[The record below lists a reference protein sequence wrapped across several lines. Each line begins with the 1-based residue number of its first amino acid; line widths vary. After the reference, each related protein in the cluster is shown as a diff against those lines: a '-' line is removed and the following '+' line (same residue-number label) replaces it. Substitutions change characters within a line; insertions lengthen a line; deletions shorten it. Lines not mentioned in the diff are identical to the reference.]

1 MPTPSRAAPRRTA
14 TASMPALMSAC
25 VVVVVAMVA
34 AINLALPELAAS
46 SLQPTSN
53 ELLWIVDAY
62 ILVFG
67 CLLIPAGALGDRL
80 GRKGVL
86 LTGLAIFATGCLASA
101 ASPTVGALLV
111 ARVVTGIGAALV
123 MPATLSL
130 LLQVT
135 EPADKPN
142 AIATWAAATGA
153 AGALGNLGG
162 GIALQWLPWQGL
174 FVIMGPVAL
183 GLAAVVAR
191 IAPRGERH
199 QATLDPVGAAVLT
212 GAVFA
217 LLLAIIEGPEQGWT
231 SSLVLGTF
239 TAAGLLT
246 AAFVVHSLRTP
257 NPMVDPRIFT
267 IGELRHGTIGVGAVF
282 FGLFA
287 LFFVNAQ
294 YLQYAKGYSPLV
306 TGLAILPLPLTVV
319 VVSKRSVPLAARH
332 SDRAVITS
340 GMVLV
345 AIGLGTFSLLDST
358 TPYLPYVAVLL
369 TVATGMG
376 LAVPSLSTGIVTSL
390 PPTRAGMGSGLNS
403 AVREIG
409 AALGIATVGTIL
421 TSQFT
426 RHLPARLGGHDG
438 STSQLL
444 RAARE
449 LGPAAHRDAVDAFTD
464 AMAAGFRVIA
474 VVVLLAAIVTARR
487 SRLQRGHPTPV
498 PPDGGADGEG
508 GPNQV
513 RTVAAR
519 PSAASVPAQA
529 T

>member
-1 MPTPSRAAPRRTA
+1 MSIASLTAPEDTA
-14 TASMPALMSAC
+14 TRSMPALMSAC
-25 VVVVVAMVA
+25 VLVVVAMVA
-34 AINLALPELAAS
+34 AINLALPELGGS

-86 LTGLAIFATGCLASA
+86 LAGLAIFATGCVASA
-101 ASPTVGALLV
+101 ASPTVAALLV

-135 EPADKPN
+135 EPADKPK

-162 GIALQWLPWQGL
+162 GLVLQWLPWQGL
-174 FVIMGPVAL
+174 FLIMGPIAL
-183 GLAAVVAR
+183 GLAAAVAR

-199 QATLDPVGAAVLT
+199 GATLDPAGATLLT
-212 GAVFA
+212 GAVFG
-217 LLLAIIEGPEQGWT
+217 LLLAIIEGPAQGWT
-231 SSLVLGTF
+231 SSFVLGTF
-239 TAAGLLT
+239 TTAGLLAT
-246 AAFVVHSLRTP
+246 AFVVHSLRTP
-257 NPMVDPRIFT
+257 NPIVDPRIFT
-267 IGELRHGTIGVGAVF
+267 IAELRNGTIGVAAVF

-294 YLQYAKGYSPLV
+294 YLQYAKGYSPLI

-319 VVSKRSVPLAARH
+319 GVSKRSVPLA
-332 SDRAVITS
+332 DRYGTRTVITS
-340 GMVLV
+340 GMVVL
-345 AIGLGTFSLLDST
+345 ATGLAAFSLLDSS

-369 TVATGMG
+369 IVATGMG

-421 TSQFT
+421 TSQFNQ
-426 RHLPARLGGHDG
+426 HLPVGIASEDG

-444 RAARE
+444 RAAHD
-449 LGPAAHRDAVDAFTD
+449 LGPKAHDQAVDSFTN
-464 AMAAGFRVIA
+464 AMASGFRVIA
-474 VVVLLAAIVTARR
+474 AVVLVAAIVTARR
-487 SRLQRGHPTPV
+487 V
-498 PPDGGADGEG
+498 P
-508 GPNQV
+508 
-513 RTVAAR
+513 R
-519 PSAASVPAQA
+519 SAASRDGDRRVENPTISPLNSPFAAA
-529 T
+529 TVEEQ